1 MVVDDARVMLDGCCV
16 LGLLL
21 YGCRVRLRPAT
32 AAEKVGLTA
41 GLLVAAPFVVLDV
54 RARLAWEAAVCLK
67 TLPERPTLLR
77 SLRAGRAFRAPFS
90 PMLMSM
96 SEGSAVLARGSRM
109 EADVFS
115 SRRPVILFRGKFIE
129 AGHEGVW
136 AVELLI
142 LIAGA
147 KNNAISALLDK
158 TGWCVVGRDAQHSG
172 KGKMR
177 VVGRDMQGRDGVTG
191 RAKISKNKLHGGQL
205 GVCNDR
211 REKVGCR
218 GNWYLPNRVLRRKRG
233 RFSPAVILATGLI
246 GRNEVFVSGGQVVSM
261 TEVAIGSCNSDSCG
275 SWWGR

>member
-1 MVVDDARVMLDGCCV
+1 M
-16 LGLLL
+16 
-21 YGCRVRLRPAT
+21 
-32 AAEKVGLTA
+32 
-41 GLLVAAPFVVLDV
+41 
-54 RARLAWEAAVCLK
+54 
-67 TLPERPTLLR
+67 
-77 SLRAGRAFRAPFS
+77 
-90 PMLMSM
+90 
-96 SEGSAVLARGSRM
+96 
-109 EADVFS
+109 
-115 SRRPVILFRGKFIE
+115 
-129 AGHEGVW
+129 W

-218 GNWYLPNRVLRRKRG
+218 GIWYLPNRVLRRKRG
-233 RFSPAVILATGLI
+233 RSELVDG
-246 GRNEVFVSGGQVVSM
+246 
-261 TEVAIGSCNSDSCG
+261 
-275 SWWGR
+275 